1 MNYLCFVQNHPIRN
15 HGEKRYEYNFKKAE
29 GNYCKYKKIP
39 ASNFDLNFE
48 DDFIQKYNLDSLD
61 SVALTIEMSS
71 IFGISF
77 GEQVDDID
85 ALSSFG
91 SLVNLIESRAP

>member
-1 MNYLCFVQNHPIRN
+1 MGR
-15 HGEKRYEYNFKKAE
+15 EKDMDVTSRKLKEIIASI
-29 GNYCKYKKIP
+29 KKIP
-39 ASNFDLNFE
+39 VSDVDLNFD

-61 SVALTIEMSS
+61 SVALTIEMGS

-77 GEQVDDID
+77 GEQIDDID

-91 SLVNLIESRAP
+91 LLVNLIESRAP

>member
-1 MNYLCFVQNHPIRN
+1 MDVTSRKLKGII
-15 HGEKRYEYNFKKAE
+15 ASI
-29 GNYCKYKKIP
+29 KKIP
-39 ASNFDLNFE
+39 VSNVDLNFD

-61 SVALTIEMSS
+61 SVALTIEMGS

-77 GEQVDDID
+77 GEQIDDID

-91 SLVNLIESRAP
+91 LLVNLIESRAP

>member
-1 MNYLCFVQNHPIRN
+1 M
-15 HGEKRYEYNFKKAE
+15 GKKDMDITSRKLKGIIASI
-29 GNYCKYKKIP
+29 KKIP
-39 ASNFDLNFE
+39 VSDVDLNFE

-61 SVALTIEMSS
+61 SVALTIEMGS

-77 GEQVDDID
+77 GEQIDDID

-91 SLVNLIESRAP
+91 SLVNLIESRVP

>member
-1 MNYLCFVQNHPIRN
+1 MDITSRKLKGII
-15 HGEKRYEYNFKKAE
+15 ASI
-29 GNYCKYKKIP
+29 KKIP
-39 ASNFDLNFE
+39 VSDVDLNFE

-61 SVALTIEMSS
+61 SVALTIEMGS

-77 GEQVDDID
+77 GEQIDDID

-91 SLVNLIESRAP
+91 SLVNLIESRVP